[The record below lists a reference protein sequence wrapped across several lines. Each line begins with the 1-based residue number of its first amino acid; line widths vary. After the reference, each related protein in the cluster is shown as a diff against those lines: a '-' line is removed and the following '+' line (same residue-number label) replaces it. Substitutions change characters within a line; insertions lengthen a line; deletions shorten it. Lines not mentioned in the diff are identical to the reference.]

1 MASLL
6 TVNSNPNV
14 YYKAPQNTTLN
25 EKSSVAEQ
33 TTTIPENNS
42 NDSFSSNE
50 AGINTESDIEEKD
63 SIGKKFVRFI
73 GGVVIVAAALFTA
86 YKWKGDKWLNPEAQG
101 FGAKIKNWLMKPG
114 EYMEK
119 GFNKLRG
126 KGNAKTEGD
135 GSKPA
140 ETSTGTP
147 GKGNTNP
154 ESEIVQKTKNKGNVN
169 PEGDRLKAIEDFE
182 KRIQANPNIKL
193 HSEPGIGDPI
203 PLIEFRSVYK
213 VDKIDDEEMVK
224 FIDHC
229 KAEGINI
236 ESDISI
242 TLSKLSP
249 ESNKVQGRDAN
260 YLIGIDGRNADG
272 IHPIVRC
279 LYKAKSVSEN
289 IEKEL
294 NSITERYIMNIK

>member
-6 TVNSNPNV
+6 TLNSNPNV

-25 EKSSVAEQ
+25 KKSSVAEQ

-42 NDSFSSNE
+42 NDSFSSNK

-126 KGNAKTEGD
+126 KGKAKSEG
-135 GSKPA
+135 
-140 ETSTGTP
+140 ETNP
-147 GKGNTNP
+147 KP
-154 ESEIVQKTKNKGNVN
+154 ESETNPK
-169 PEGDRLKAIEDFE
+169 PEGETNPKPEGETTTNNVIDAIEQH
-182 KRIQANPNIKL
+182 QATVKKLENRIKL
-193 HSEPGIGDPI
+193 SSNLTKISPDGDPI
-203 PLIEFRSVYK
+203 PIIEFNSPQK
-213 VDKIDDEEMVK
+213 VDVINDEEIAK
-224 FIDHC
+224 FVERC
-229 KAEGINI
+229 RAEGIDFKPGVSVGLCRVEPN
-236 ESDISI
+236 D
-242 TLSKLSP
+242 TKLV
-249 ESNKVQGRDAN
+249 KGQDAN
-260 YLIGIDGRNADG
+260 YVMTTNGHCEDG
-272 IHPIVRC
+272 ILLIVRC

-294 NSITERYIMNIK
+294 NSITERYIIDIK